1 MKAVFLIILLFFKSS
16 LAINIKDNNI
26 NSSFEIVPQ
35 NKVFQY
41 GDYFYLGIKITLAE
55 GWKTYW
61 KNPGDAGASIDVE
74 IESEDINEFE
84 ILHPLP
90 KEYIDHSVKTI
101 GYENEVIFPIKLKL
115 DKNKKKISGIINI
128 QYLICNDVCIPINE
142 EKIIDI
148 KWKGEEDFYKGND
161 ILEYIE
167 KTPKKNLFLFSIED
181 VFASD
186 VYNLNLVL
194 ENDDD
199 RRIDIFPYSEE
210 TNLLL
215 ESSKINENIEFFFK
229 SDERLDEL
237 KKPIEFVVYDG
248 SKSEVLILDSD
259 EIKFKKNIFK
269 FLLFGFLGGIIL
281 NFMPCVLPVLSLKVM
296 SLIKLK
302 KNKLWETKKLSFF
315 VVLGIVTSFSILAI
329 VLIILKTFGIY
340 VGWGFHF
347 QNFYFLVLISVLM
360 LLFSLNLLG
369 FFEIILPHRF
379 TNYLIKIEKQNTEK
393 GYFFSGM
400 FATLMAT
407 PCSAPFLGTAIGFS
421 SLTTN
426 FNILLIFL
434 SISFGFALPYFF
446 LIFKPKFIDLIPKPG
461 KWMENLKILLGVLL
475 LATFSWL
482 LNVIGV
488 NYLLNVIIFFTILL
502 LSLSVN
508 KNISRL
514 ILVGIISLGIFGT
527 IISVPKNKGNIVWE
541 NFNETLLDEYL
552 EKGELIFL
560 DFTADWCIT
569 CQVNKFTTLENKKV
583 KKYFRENNVKLLRAD
598 WTNKDDK
605 ILEFIKKYERFGV
618 PLNIIYSKTMTQ
630 GYILPEI
637 LSKTIVINNLD
648 RIKKE

>member
-26 NSSFEIVPQ
+26 NSSLEIVPQ

-41 GDYFYLGIKITLAE
+41 DDYLYLGIKITLAE

-61 KNPGDAGASIDVE
+61 KNPGDAGASIDVS
-74 IESEDINEFE
+74 IESKDINDFE
-84 ILHPLP
+84 ILYPLP
-90 KEYIDHSVKTI
+90 KEYTDHSVKTI
-101 GYENEVIFPIKLKL
+101 GYENEVIFPIKLKI
-115 DKNKKKISGIINI
+115 DKKKKKISGIINI

-142 EKIIDI
+142 EKIIDV
-148 KWKGEEDFYKGND
+148 KWKGQEDFYKGNE
-161 ILEYIE
+161 ILEYID
-167 KTPKKNLFLFSIED
+167 KTPKKNLFLFTIED
-181 VFASD
+181 VFSND
-186 VYNLNLVL
+186 VNTLNLVL
-194 ENDDD
+194 ENDGN
-199 RRIDIFPYSEE
+199 REIEIFPYSEE

-215 ESSKINENIEFFFK
+215 ESSKVNENIEFFFK
-229 SDERLDEL
+229 SDEPLDEL
-237 KKPIEFVVYDG
+237 KKPLEFVVYDG
-248 SKSEVLILDSD
+248 YKSEVFILDSD
-259 EIKFKKNIFK
+259 EINFKKNIFK

-296 SLIKLK
+296 SMIKLK
-302 KNKLWETKKLSFF
+302 KNKLWETKKLSLF
-315 VVLGIVTSFSILAI
+315 VVLGIVTSFSILALILI
-329 VLIILKTFGIY
+329 VFKTFGVY

-347 QNFYFLVLISVLM
+347 QNFYFLIFISALM

-369 FFEIILPHRF
+369 FFEIILPQRF
-379 TNYLIKIEKQNTEK
+379 TNYLVTIEKKNIEK
-393 GYFFSGM
+393 EYFFSGM

-461 KWMENLKILLGVLL
+461 KWMENLKILLGFLL

-482 LNVIGV
+482 LNVIGISYV
-488 NYLLNVIIFFTILL
+488 LNITIFFTILL
-502 LSLSVN
+502 LSLLIN
-508 KNISRL
+508 KSINRL
-514 ILVGIISLGIFGT
+514 ILVVIISLSILAT
-527 IISVPKNKGNIVWE
+527 ILLVPKDKGKIEWE

-552 EKGELIFL
+552 DRGDLIFL

-583 KKYFRENNVKLLRAD
+583 KRYFLENNVKLLRAD

-618 PLNIIYSKTMTQ
+618 PLNIIYSRNMTE

-637 LSKTIVINNLD
+637 LSKTIVIKNLD
-648 RIKKE
+648 RIKDE

>member
-26 NSSFEIVPQ
+26 NSSLEIIPQ

-41 GDYFYLGIKITLAE
+41 GDYLYLGIKITLAE

-61 KNPGDAGASIDVE
+61 KNPGDAGASIDVS
-74 IESEDINEFE
+74 IESKDINKFE
-84 ILHPLP
+84 ILFPLP
-90 KEYIDHSVKTI
+90 KEYTDHSVKTI
-101 GYENEVIFPIKLKL
+101 GYENEVIFPIKLKI
-115 DKNKKKISGIINI
+115 DKKKKKISGIINI

-142 EKIIDI
+142 EKMIDV
-148 KWKGEEDFYKGND
+148 KWKGQEDFYKGND
-161 ILEYIE
+161 ILEYID
-167 KTPKKNLFLFSIED
+167 KTPKKNLFLFTIED
-181 VFASD
+181 VFSKD
-186 VYNLNLVL
+186 VNTLNLVL
-194 ENDDD
+194 ENDGNRD
-199 RRIDIFPYSEE
+199 IEIFPYSEE

-215 ESSKINENIEFFFK
+215 ESSKINENIEFLFK
-229 SDERLDEL
+229 SDEPLDEL

-248 SKSEVLILDSD
+248 FKSEVLILDSD
-259 EIKFKKNIFK
+259 DINFKKNIFK

-281 NFMPCVLPVLSLKVM
+281 NFMPCVLPILSLKVM
-296 SLIKLK
+296 SMIKLK
-302 KNKLWETKKLSFF
+302 ENKFWETKKLSLF
-315 VVLGIVTSFSILAI
+315 VVLGIVTSFSFLAI
-329 VLIILKTFGIY
+329 ILIIFKTFGVY

-347 QNFYFLVLISVLM
+347 QNFYFLIFISTLM

-369 FFEIILPHRF
+369 FFEIILPQRF
-379 TNYLIKIEKQNTEK
+379 TNYLATIEKKNTEK
-393 GYFFSGM
+393 EYFFSGM

-461 KWMENLKILLGVLL
+461 KWMENLKIFLGVLL

-482 LNVIGV
+482 LNVIGI
-488 NYLLNVIIFFTILL
+488 NYVLNIIIFFTILL
-502 LSLSVN
+502 LSFLIN
-508 KNISRL
+508 KSINRL
-514 ILVGIISLGIFGT
+514 ILVGIISLSIFAT
-527 IISVPKNKGNIVWE
+527 ILLVPKDKGKIEWE

-552 EKGELIFL
+552 DKGDLIFL

-583 KKYFRENNVKLLRAD
+583 KRYFLENNVKLLRAD

-618 PLNIIYSKTMTQ
+618 PLNIIYSRKMTE

-648 RIKKE
+648 RIKDE